1 MTTAYRAACP
11 GCKAKITVNDDGT
24 DLTQVTCESCGK
36 KFALRI
42 PKKASPKE
50 PVSEPALS
58 SSSLPDFGS
67 VAPMPMDWSSYG
79 VKRKPLIAA
88 KPLAIAVGIVA
99 ALAAIVAVGAVLVQ
113 QAKQI
118 DLAAVSGSLL
128 NGPEDTHEKIAADWR
143 QYVGEQK
150 KLVESIA
157 RKSDCDQ
164 LRIPLERLEE
174 KYLNLIV
181 RGALLENVVPT
192 DLKFDGLPPAPS
204 MEPKTGKSFRAIE
217 AILTQ
222 EFRESETKINS
233 KSDVVLSYLH
243 VAASPL
249 ASPAN
254 EFEKNSLNKI
264 LVKRAASKLLA
275 EAHRGADESKTA
287 LAIYELTEELKKLAK
302 ESDPAGTKIV
312 TTLPPTLVYADFTAD
327 QMRRALAERFS
338 KDSNGEIAKGLTAF
352 EDSL

>member
-1 MTTAYRAACP
+1 MKTAYRAACP
-11 GCKAKITVNDDGT
+11 GCKTKVTVTDDGT
-24 DLTQVTCESCGK
+24 DLTQVTCEACGK

-42 PKKASPKE
+42 PKYAGPME
-50 PVSEPALS
+50 PAKEPALS

-67 VAPMPMDWSSYG
+67 VAPMPMDWNSYG

-88 KPLAIAVGIVA
+88 KPLAIAVGVVA
-99 ALAAIVAVGAVLVQ
+99 ALAAIVVVGSILVQ
-113 QAKQI
+113 QAKHI

-128 NGPEDTHEKIAADWR
+128 QGPEDTHETIAADWR

-150 KLVESIA
+150 KILDSIE
-157 RKSDCDQ
+157 RKSDCDL

-181 RGALLENVVPT
+181 RGALLENAVPT
-192 DLKFDGLPPAPS
+192 ELKSEDLAPAPS
-204 MEPKTGKSFRAIE
+204 MQEKSDKSFRTTAAFLTAEFLE
-217 AILTQ
+217 A
-222 EFRESETKINS
+222 ETKINT
-233 KSDVVLSYLH
+233 KSGAVLSYLH

-249 ASPAN
+249 ASPIN
-254 EFEKNSLNKI
+254 DFEKSSLNKI
-264 LVKRAASKLLA
+264 LIKRAVSKLLA
-275 EAHRGADESKTA
+275 EAHRSADESKTA
-287 LAIYELTEELKKLAK
+287 VAIYELTEELKKLK
-302 ESDPAGTKIV
+302 KDPDPAGAKIV

-352 EDSL
+352 EASL